1 MIFSLRG
8 KLAAVVGVL
17 GLTTLGLAWFAV
29 AQIDREQA
37 RVGTLETA
45 WDGALQAQTLARA
58 IEHAVVTAHAVYT
71 AEDKEDA
78 KAKFTPLASAL
89 EDIERRKGP
98 FLAWIETTAP
108 DRKQAL
114 SLRLQEF
121 LAYQRDTAEMGMN
134 LSPKAALIQA
144 TDEATIK
151 SREAM
156 LAIIGQL
163 GDETLRS
170 LDQSRA
176 LAEEDQREAKIVL
189 VSVFGA
195 SIILTLLG
203 AGWFAASQIQR
214 PLTRLQTTM
223 SALASDDLDIT
234 VPFLTRRDEIGAMA
248 GAIAMFQRALLEKR
262 AYDMDASARTDQELE
277 RGARLESA
285 AASFELRVH
294 QVTADLTRAAAQM
307 DAVARSMRE
316 TAQVTTQ
323 RASSVA
329 ATADLTSTEVGST
342 AQATEALSQTAQG
355 IDRQVGSAVSI
366 AATALSELS
375 DTDRTARSLMTAT
388 QEIGS
393 VVELIATIASQTNL
407 LALNATIEAARAG
420 IAGQGFAVVA
430 HEVKALAN
438 QTSRATEQISQ
449 QIAAIRIAANATVQA
464 IANVGQTI
472 RDISSIA
479 GEIASAAGEQQ
490 QATQQIVSGIT
501 NAVSAAQ
508 EMTADIALVRE
519 AAASS
524 GAVAEDVL
532 TVSGHLAGT
541 SQILE
546 REIAA
551 FLSQMRAA

>member
-1 MIFSLRG
+1 MFISLRS
-8 KLAAVVGVL
+8 KLATIVGVL

-37 RVGTLETA
+37 RVGTLEAA
-45 WDGALQAQTLARA
+45 WSGALQAQTLAQA

-71 AEDKEDA
+71 AEDKQDA
-78 KAKFTPLASAL
+78 QSKFRPLASAL
-89 EDIERRKGP
+89 KDIEQKKGP
-98 FLAWIETTAP
+98 FLAWLESTSP
-108 DRKQAL
+108 DRKQFL
-114 SLRLQEF
+114 SLQLQEF

-151 SREAM
+151 SREA
-156 LAIIGQL
+156 LLKTISQL
-163 GDETLRS
+163 GEETLRS
-170 LDQSRA
+170 LDQLRA
-176 LAEEDQREAKIVL
+176 SAEEAQREAKIVL
-189 VSVFGA
+189 VSVFGG
-195 SIILTLLG
+195 STILALLC

-223 SALASDDLDIT
+223 SALAADNLDIP

-248 GAIAMFQRALLEKR
+248 GAIAMFQRALIDKR
-262 AYDMDASARTDQELE
+262 AYDMDTSARAAERLE

-285 AASFELRVH
+285 AAAFEQRVH
-294 QVTADLTRAAAQM
+294 QVTHDLTRAAAQM
-307 DAVARSMRE
+307 DAVARSMRK

-323 RASSVA
+323 QASSVA
-329 ATADLTSTEVGST
+329 STADVTLTEVGST
-342 AQATEALSQTAQG
+342 AQATEALSQAAQG
-355 IDRQVGSAVSI
+355 IDRQVGTAVSI
-366 AATALSELS
+366 ATTALSELS
-375 DTDRTARSLMTAT
+375 DTDRTARSLTTAT

-420 IAGQGFAVVA
+420 AAGRGFAVVA

-438 QTSRATEQISQ
+438 QTSRATDQISH
-449 QIAAIRIAANATVQA
+449 QIAAIRIAADATVQA
-464 IANVGQTI
+464 ISNVGQTI

-479 GEIASAAGEQQ
+479 GQIASAAGEQQ

-501 NAVSAAQ
+501 YAASAAQ
-508 EMTADIALVRE
+508 EMTTNMALVCE

-541 SQILE
+541 SQKLE
-546 REIAA
+546 SEITD
-551 FLSQMRAA
+551 FLARVRAA